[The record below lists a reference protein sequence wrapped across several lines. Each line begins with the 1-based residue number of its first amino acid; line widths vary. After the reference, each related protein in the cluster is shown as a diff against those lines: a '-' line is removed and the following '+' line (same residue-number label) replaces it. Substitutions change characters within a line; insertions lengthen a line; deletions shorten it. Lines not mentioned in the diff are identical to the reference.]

1 MTVNDAISKLRVM
14 LGAATEEVKEVALE
28 EEVKEEVEVKMAEA
42 TLVDGTEVYTEG
54 ELQPGAILF
63 VRAGE
68 GADEDPFA
76 PEGQHETTDGLLITV
91 GESGE
96 IMSVE
101 EKGGSEE
108 TPEEA
113 QESFEDKEDDKK
125 EEFDMDGLLEGIA
138 GMLKP
143 YTEEIKELKEELSVL
158 TSRFNEV
165 ADEPAA
171 KKVSNTFSKVAE
183 ETKSIAE
190 ARFERLVA
198 IRKGRK

>member
-14 LGAATEEVKEVALE
+14 LGAATEEVKEVVME

-96 IMSVE
+96 IVSVE

-113 QESFEDKEDDKK
+113 QESFEEHEDEKK
-125 EEFDMDGLLEGIA
+125 EEFDVEGLLEGIA
-138 GMLKP
+138 GMLEP
-143 YTEEIKELKEELSVL
+143 YTEEIKQLKEELSVL
-158 TSRFNEV
+158 TSRFNAV

-171 KKVSNTFSKVAE
+171 KKVRNTFSQEANNKQ
-183 ETKSIAE
+183 TTAE

-198 IRKGRK
+198 LRHGRK